1 LCRESNFVIISFE
14 KSGNEM
20 LKDTLQQFN
29 LNYDDY
35 QISTFGSGLIN
46 KTYKLTAKKGT
57 ESYILQQINKSV
69 FKSPLLVTKNIQNV
83 GEYLLDKYPN
93 YLFVGL
99 VPSLNGEFSVKD
111 TDGEFF
117 KLSKFIKN
125 SLTINTV
132 DNCKQ
137 AYEAALKFGEFT
149 SLLKDFDI
157 NDLHYT
163 LTNFHNLT
171 VRFEEFKKQLSTA
184 DKVRLI
190 AAKDAIDLIYKHQNI
205 VDTYNEIVKN
215 NLIPIRVVH
224 HDTKINNIL
233 FDEFNSGLCV
243 IDLDTIMPGYYI
255 SDLGDMFRTY
265 LCPVDEEEQDLTKI
279 KIRADIFNAIT
290 SGYLKNMGEMLSPSE
305 KKLFVYAGKFMIY
318 MQAIR
323 FLTDFLAND
332 LYYGEKY
339 PGHNLARA
347 KNQLTL
353 LEQYISSSNLF
364 EKMVTDELGKAVAVQ

>member
-1 LCRESNFVIISFE
+1 
-14 KSGNEM
+14 M
-20 LKDTLQQFN
+20 LKYTLKQFD

-35 QISTFGSGLIN
+35 QVNIFGSGLIN
-46 KTYKLTAKKGT
+46 KTFKLTSKQGSD
-57 ESYILQQINKSV
+57 SYILQQINKGV
-69 FKSPLLVTKNIQNV
+69 FKSPVLVTKNIQNV
-83 GEYLLDKYPN
+83 GEYLSHHYPN
-93 YLFVGL
+93 YLFAGL
-99 VPSLNGEFSVKD
+99 IASNSGEFSVKD
-111 TDGEFF
+111 ADGEFY

-132 DNCKQ
+132 DNGKQ
-137 AYEAALKFGEFT
+137 AYEAAFKFGEFA

-157 NDLHYT
+157 NNLHYT

-171 VRFEEFKKQLSTA
+171 SRFLAFEKQLSLA
-184 DKVRLI
+184 ENNRLTD
-190 AAKDAIDLIYKHQNI
+190 AKDAIALIYKHKNI
-205 VDTYNEIVKN
+205 VETYNELVSKK
-215 NLIPIRVVH
+215 LIPIRVVH

-233 FDEFNSGLCV
+233 FDENNVGLCV

-279 KIRADIFNAIT
+279 KIRPDIFSAIAT
-290 SGYLKNMGEMLSPSE
+290 GYLQKMGEMLTQAE
-305 KKLFVYAGKFMIY
+305 KELFVYAGKFMIY

-332 LYYGEKY
+332 QYYGEKY
-339 PGHNLARA
+339 PGHNLVRA

-353 LEQYISSSNLF
+353 LEQYISSSSLF
-364 EKMVTDELGKAVAVQ
+364 EEIVADELGKLVAAH

>member
-1 LCRESNFVIISFE
+1 
-14 KSGNEM
+14 M
-20 LKDTLQQFN
+20 LKYTLKQFN

-35 QISTFGSGLIN
+35 QVNTFGSGLIN
-46 KTYKLTAKKGT
+46 KTYKLTAKEGS

-69 FKSPLLVTKNIQNV
+69 FKSPVSVTKNIQKV
-83 GEYLLDKYPN
+83 GAYLFHKYPD

-99 VPSLNGEFSVKD
+99 VPALNGEFSVKD
-111 TDGEFF
+111 TDDEFY

-163 LTNFHNLT
+163 LPNFHNLT
-171 VRFEEFKKQLSTA
+171 FRFEEFEKQLSLA
-184 DKVRLI
+184 EKIRLT
-190 AAKDAIDLIYKHQNI
+190 AAKDAIELIYKHKNI
-205 VDTYNEIVKN
+205 VDTYNDIVKER
-215 NLIPIRVVH
+215 LLPIRVVH

-233 FDEFNSGLCV
+233 FDESNVGLCV

-279 KIRADIFNAIT
+279 KIRVDIFNAIT
-290 SGYLKNMGEMLSPSE
+290 TGYLKKMGEMLTQSE
-305 KKLFVYAGKFMIY
+305 KQLFVYAGKFMIY

-332 LYYGEKY
+332 QYYGEKY

-353 LEQYISSSNLF
+353 LEQYLLSSNQL
-364 EKMVTDELGKAVAVQ
+364 EEIVANELGKLVVAG

>member
-1 LCRESNFVIISFE
+1 
-14 KSGNEM
+14 M

-46 KTYKLTAKKGT
+46 KTYKLTAKQGT

-83 GEYLLDKYPN
+83 GEYLLGKYPN

-99 VPSLNGEFSVKD
+99 IPSLNGEFSVKD
-111 TDGEFF
+111 TDGEFY

-137 AYEAALKFGEFT
+137 AHEAALKFGEFT

-171 VRFEEFKKQLSTA
+171 FRFEEFEKQLSTA

-279 KIRADIFNAIT
+279 KIRADIFIAIAT
-290 SGYLKNMGEMLSPSE
+290 GYLKKMGEMLTPSE
-305 KKLFVYAGKFMIY
+305 KRLFVYAGKFMIY

-332 LYYGEKY
+332 EYYGEKY

-353 LEQYISSSNLF
+353 LEQYVSSSSLF
-364 EKMVTDELGKAVAVQ
+364 EKMVADELGKAVAVQ

>member
-1 LCRESNFVIISFE
+1 
-14 KSGNEM
+14 M
-20 LKDTLQQFN
+20 LKSTLKQFN

-35 QISTFGSGLIN
+35 QVSAFGSGLIN
-46 KTYKLTAKKGT
+46 KTYKLTAKEGSD
-57 ESYILQQINKSV
+57 SYILQQINKNV
-69 FKSPLLVTKNIQNV
+69 FKSPILVTKNIQKV
-83 GEYLLDKYPN
+83 GEYLSLNYPN

-99 VPSLNGEFSVKD
+99 IPAINGEFSVRNN
-111 TDGEFF
+111 DGEFY

-125 SLTINTV
+125 SLTVNTV

-137 AYEAALKFGEFT
+137 AYEAAFKFGEFT
-149 SLLKDFDI
+149 SLLKDFDSR
-157 NDLHYT
+157 DLHYT
-163 LTNFHNLT
+163 LPNFHNLT
-171 VRFEEFKKQLSTA
+171 FRFEAFEKQLSTA
-184 DKVRLI
+184 EKNRL
-190 AAKDAIDLIYKHQNI
+190 ADAKDAIELIYKHKNI
-205 VDTYNEIVKN
+205 VDTYQNIVNERLLPV
-215 NLIPIRVVH
+215 RVIH

-279 KIRADIFNAIT
+279 KIRPDIFSAIAT
-290 SGYLKNMGEMLSPSE
+290 GYLQKMGEMLTASE

-353 LEQYISSSNLF
+353 LAQYTSSSRLF
-364 EKMVTDELGKAVAVQ
+364 EDIVADELSKLVAIG

>member
-1 LCRESNFVIISFE
+1 
-14 KSGNEM
+14 M
-20 LKDTLQQFN
+20 LKNTLKQFN
-29 LNYDDY
+29 LNYDDFLVD
-35 QISTFGSGLIN
+35 SFGSGLIN
-46 KTYKLTAKKGT
+46 KTYKLTAKQGS

-69 FKSPLLVTKNIQNV
+69 FKSPILVTKNIQKV
-83 GEYLLDKYPN
+83 GQYLSDKYPN

-99 VPSLNGEFSVKD
+99 IQSLNGEFSVKD
-111 TDGEFF
+111 ADGEFY
-117 KLSKFIKN
+117 KLSKFINN

-137 AYEAALKFGEFT
+137 AYEAAAKFGEFT

-157 NDLHYT
+157 NDLDYT
-163 LTNFHNLT
+163 LPNFHNLT
-171 VRFEEFKKQLSTA
+171 ARFTAFEKQLSIA
-184 DKVRLI
+184 EKNRLI

-279 KIRADIFNAIT
+279 EIRTDIFNAIAT
-290 SGYLKNMGEMLSPSE
+290 GYLKNMGEMLSPSE

-332 LYYGEKY
+332 QYYGEKY

-353 LEQYISSSNLF
+353 LEQYISSSNVF
-364 EKMVTDELGKAVAVQ
+364 EEIVANELGKLVTTQ

>member
-1 LCRESNFVIISFE
+1 MCRESNFVIISFE
-14 KSGNEM
+14 KSGNDM
-20 LKDTLQQFN
+20 LIDTLKQFN

-46 KTYKLTAKKGT
+46 KTYKLTAKQGT

-69 FKSPLLVTKNIQNV
+69 FKSPILVTKNIQNV
-83 GEYLLDKYPN
+83 GEYLLAKYPN

-99 VPSLNGEFSVKD
+99 VPSVNGEFSVKD
-111 TDGEFF
+111 TDGEFY

-171 VRFEEFKKQLSTA
+171 IRFEEFEKQLSTA
-184 DKVRLI
+184 DKNRLI
-190 AAKDAIDLIYKHQNI
+190 AAKDAIDLIYKHKNI

-279 KIRADIFNAIT
+279 KIRADIFNAIAT
-290 SGYLKNMGEMLSPSE
+290 GYLKKMGEMLTPSE

-353 LEQYISSSNLF
+353 LAQYISSSNLF
-364 EKMVTDELGKAVAVQ
+364 EEMVTDELEKLIAAH